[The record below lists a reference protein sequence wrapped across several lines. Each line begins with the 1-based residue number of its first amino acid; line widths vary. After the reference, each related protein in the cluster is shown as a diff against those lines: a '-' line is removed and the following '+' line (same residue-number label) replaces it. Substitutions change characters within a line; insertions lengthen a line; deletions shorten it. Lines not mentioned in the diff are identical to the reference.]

1 MKKYLKLVTLA
12 SVLLIS
18 GSLLSS
24 CGNTGP
30 STDAEGNTIVKMSIM
45 NSENENPGWLAM
57 IEAANNI
64 LKANGDKVQIEPE
77 IINTDSWDTYY
88 TKITSNMIGHIGGTI
103 GRIAE
108 SHVPGMIQ
116 KNQAADLTSL
126 RDEFVAMKD
135 DDGKPLYNADTFE
148 GVAKVDDKYYGLPSG
163 TQHMVLYYNK
173 SVIDKYN
180 KDNPNDQIAY
190 PSGDWANPTTFTE
203 IQDMARKL
211 TLKND
216 KGVTTRFGASIAP
229 FLSYAGMYATN
240 SGGENIFN
248 DKGEC
253 IIKSQPYYDVYK
265 WFDDML
271 KVDKSMPSTSDTQLT
286 SAFERFLQGNVAMMV
301 DGVWQ
306 LHDIIEYT
314 EFDVGV
320 AAIPVKTSG
329 TTASTTTFADRFW
342 AARNSKTPEEDKIA
356 LKALLSAESLLA
368 VSSKQVGGLPIRY
381 DAIDNYFTTLAD
393 TKLADYVDV
402 IKEGVNHS
410 IAVPYSTYY
419 NQVDQRIN
427 QKMSTWIN
435 GEITHIEFVDF
446 MDESMK
452 KGMAGQL

>member
-1 MKKYLKLVTLA
+1 MKKQLKLLTLLGLLLVSGASLA
-12 SVLLIS
+12 SCANPGPSVDAS
-18 GSLLSS
+18 
-24 CGNTGP
+24 GNTV
-30 STDAEGNTIVKMSIM
+30 VKMSIM

-57 IEAANNI
+57 IDTANT
-64 LKANGDKVQIEPE
+64 LLEQQGEKVRIEPD
-77 IINTDSWDTYY
+77 IIKTDSWDKYY
-88 TKITSNMIGHIGGTI
+88 TKITANMIANIGGTI

-108 SHVPGMIQ
+108 SHVPGLIQ
-116 KNQAADLTSL
+116 KNQVADLTDL
-126 RDEFVAMKD
+126 RNELVAIKD
-135 DDGKPLYNADTFE
+135 DNGELAYNADTFE
-148 GVAKVDDKYYGLPSG
+148 GVAKVNDKYYGLPSG

-173 SVIDKYN
+173 SIIDKYN

-190 PSGDWANPTTFTE
+190 PSGDWNNPSTYAE
-203 IQDMARKL
+203 IQTMAKKL
-211 TLKND
+211 AMGPENAR
-216 KGVTTRFGASIAP
+216 TRFGVSMGP

-286 SAFERFLQGNVAMMV
+286 SAAERFLQGNVALMV

-314 EFDVGV
+314 EFEVSV
-320 AAIPVKTSG
+320 AAIPVKTAG
-329 TTASTTTFADRFW
+329 TTARTTTFADRFW
-342 AARNSKTPEEDKIA
+342 AARNSLTPEADKIA
-356 LKALLSAESLLA
+356 LKALMSAESLLA
-368 VSSKQVGGLPIRY
+368 VSSQQVGGIPVRY
-381 DAIDNYFTTLAD
+381 DAVDNYFTSLSE

-410 IAVPYSTYY
+410 LSVPYSTYY
-419 NQVDQRIN
+419 NIVDQRIN

-435 GEITHIEFVDF
+435 GEINHIEFVDY
-446 MDESMK
+446 MDETMK

>member
-1 MKKYLKLVTLA
+1 MKKQIKLLTLLGLLLVSGASLA
-12 SVLLIS
+12 S
-18 GSLLSS
+18 
-24 CGNTGP
+24 CTTPGP
-30 STDAEGNTIVKMSIM
+30 SVDASGNTIVKMSIM

-57 IEAANNI
+57 IDAANQV
-64 LKANGDKVQIEPE
+64 LEAQGEKVRIEAD

-88 TKITSNMIGHIGGTI
+88 TKITSNMIGHMGGTI

-108 SHVPGMIQ
+108 SHVPGLIQ
-116 KNQAADLTSL
+116 KNQAADLTDL
-126 RDEFVAMKD
+126 RNLFVEVRD
-135 DDGKPLYNADTFE
+135 DNGELAYNANAFE
-148 GVAKVDDKYYGLPSG
+148 GVAKVDGKYYGLPSG

-173 SVIDKYN
+173 TVIDKYN
-180 KDNPNDQIAY
+180 KDNPNDQISY
-190 PSGDWANPTTFTE
+190 PSGDWNNPSTYEE
-203 IQDMARKL
+203 IQTMARKL
-211 TLKND
+211 SVGPENAR
-216 KGVTTRFGASIAP
+216 TRFGASIAP

-248 DKGEC
+248 DAGEC

-314 EFDVGV
+314 EFEVGV

-342 AARNSKTPEEDKIA
+342 AARNSSTPEADKIA
-356 LKALLSAESLLA
+356 LKALMSAESLLA
-368 VSSKQVGGLPIRY
+368 VSSKQVGGLPVRY
-381 DAIDNYFTTLAD
+381 DAIDNYFASLSES
-393 TKLADYVDV
+393 KLADYVEV

-410 IAVPYSTYY
+410 LTVPYSTYY
-419 NQVDQRIN
+419 NIVDQRIN

-435 GEITHIEFVDF
+435 GELTHIEFVDY
-446 MDESMK
+446 MDEVMK

>member
-108 SHVPGMIQ
+108 SDVPGMIQ

-126 RDEFVAMKD
+126 RNEFVAMKD
-135 DDGKPLYNADTFE
+135 DEGNPLYNADTFE

-253 IIKSQPYYDVYK
+253 II
-265 WFDDML
+265 
-271 KVDKSMPSTSDTQLT
+271 
-286 SAFERFLQGNVAMMV
+286 
-301 DGVWQ
+301 
-306 LHDIIEYT
+306 
-314 EFDVGV
+314 
-320 AAIPVKTSG
+320 
-329 TTASTTTFADRFW
+329 
-342 AARNSKTPEEDKIA
+342 
-356 LKALLSAESLLA
+356 
-368 VSSKQVGGLPIRY
+368 
-381 DAIDNYFTTLAD
+381 
-393 TKLADYVDV
+393 
-402 IKEGVNHS
+402 
-410 IAVPYSTYY
+410 
-419 NQVDQRIN
+419 
-427 QKMSTWIN
+427 
-435 GEITHIEFVDF
+435 
-446 MDESMK
+446 
-452 KGMAGQL
+452 